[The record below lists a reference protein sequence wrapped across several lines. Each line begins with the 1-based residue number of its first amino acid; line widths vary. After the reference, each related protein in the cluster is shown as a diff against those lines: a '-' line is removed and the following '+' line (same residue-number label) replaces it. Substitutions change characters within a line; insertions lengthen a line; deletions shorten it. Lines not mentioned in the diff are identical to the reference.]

1 MTDTLKNGFRIST
14 FQDCLVIDPV
24 GFYDNFIGATLDYY
38 LKIKDK
44 NKSPVNLI
52 LGPW

>member
-1 MTDTLKNGFRIST
+1 MDNHADVPITLA
-14 FQDCLVIDPV
+14 C